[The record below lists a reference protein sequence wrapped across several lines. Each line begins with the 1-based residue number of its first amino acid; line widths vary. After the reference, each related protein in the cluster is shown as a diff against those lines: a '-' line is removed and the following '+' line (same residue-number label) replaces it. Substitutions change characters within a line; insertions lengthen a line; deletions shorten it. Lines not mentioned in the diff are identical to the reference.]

1 MSRKISLLVLVIFM
15 FFLFPSVAKSQ
26 GFGALESFVELHG
39 YADLTYFDFEK
50 DGDPTLPYTDGGGNP
65 TFDNNHF
72 TLFIGANLREN
83 LKFTSEFH
91 FEHGYSEPE
100 MPQANIAW
108 RFTKSATLTFG
119 KFWFPFGT
127 LEEHKVYSPQEK
139 LVSFPYTIANVLPF
153 HWADV
158 GIQFYNKVSIK
169 LMDIGYYL
177 ALVNG
182 PSGLSEEDAATR
194 VAGDNNK
201 DKRFVGR
208 VEFYPLEGLEFGVS
222 HTTGKWDTAGE
233 NKLDFIGVDAM
244 FNHGKLELTG
254 EYIQGDVE
262 SDGNL
267 NDLFSTLDAGSCTAN
282 CLSVGDFTRSG
293 YFIQA
298 SYTLLE
304 KAHNIN
310 YMNATV
316 RYDAFDRD
324 DRVDDNNDLSR
335 FTFGVGVSPYPHFLF
350 KAEYQLVEEE
360 GTGKDNDG
368 VMLQVVADF

>member
-15 FFLFPSVAKSQ
+15 FFLFPSVAKAQ
-26 GFGALESFVELHG
+26 EFGALDSFVELHG

-127 LEEHKVYSPQEK
+127 LKEHRVYAPAER
-139 LVSFPYTIANVLPF
+139 LISFPYTIANVLPF

-158 GIQFYNKVSIK
+158 GIQFYNKASIK

-182 PSGLSEEDAATR
+182 PSGLTEEDAATR

-222 HTTGKWDTAGE
+222 YTTGKWDTAGE
-233 NKLDFIGVDAM
+233 NKLDFIGFDAM
-244 FNHGKLELTG
+244 FNHGKLELMG

-262 SDGNL
+262 NS
-267 NDLFSTLDAGSCTAN
+267 AGTITDVFGTIS
-282 CLSVGDFTRSG
+282 SPGDFNRSG

-298 SYTLLE
+298 SYKLLE
-304 KAHNIN
+304 KTNNIN
-310 YMNATV
+310 YLNTTI
-316 RYDAFDRD
+316 RYDASDRD
-324 DRVDDNNDLSR
+324 DRSDDQYDLSR